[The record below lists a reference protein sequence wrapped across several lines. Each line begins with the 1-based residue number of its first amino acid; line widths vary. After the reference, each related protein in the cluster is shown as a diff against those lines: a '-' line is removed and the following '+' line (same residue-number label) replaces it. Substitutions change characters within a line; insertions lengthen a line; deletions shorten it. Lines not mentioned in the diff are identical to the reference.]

1 VASPPFDQEAA
12 LRVLAGWADDLS
24 VADVPA
30 GEWHRSEHDADGVWS
45 MPWWEPSPRALAFI
59 RDVAGAGW
67 VTPEVD
73 WMRWAPTGPAQR
85 LRRDRQALAAASVDD
100 LRHLLTTI
108 IRSDRF
114 FEGSLAEAFETGLL
128 AAIAARARVLL
139 EDA

>member
-73 WMRWAPTGPAQR
+73 WMRWAPTDNAQR

-128 AAIAARARVLL
+128 AAIAARARELL